1 MFLSNYCPTILLVVP
16 QEAVLFKNRLQ
27 EYAQKAGIPLPI
39 YHTTNEGTPHAPMFR
54 STVVINGATYTSPN
68 VFLHRKSSEMDAAR
82 IALLNLPLQFNEE
95 NCSLKLEVIAWKFN
109 CL

>member
-1 MFLSNYCPTILLVVP
+1 MFLSYYCLAILLVVP
-16 QEAVLFKNRLQ
+16 QEALLLKNRLQ

-68 VFLHRKSSEMDAAR
+68 VFSHRKSAEMDAAR
-82 IALLNLPLQFNEE
+82 IALPSLPLQIDAE
-95 NCSLKLEVIAWKFN
+95 NCSLALEVIAWKSN
-109 CL
+109 CR